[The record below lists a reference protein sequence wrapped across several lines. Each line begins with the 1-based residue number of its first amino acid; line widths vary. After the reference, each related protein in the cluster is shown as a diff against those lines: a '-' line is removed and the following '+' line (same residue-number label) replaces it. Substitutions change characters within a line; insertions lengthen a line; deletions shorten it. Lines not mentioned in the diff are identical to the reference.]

1 MNRTDRKIWNGNTD
15 RDGEVPASKLVH
27 LTPDLR
33 QPANIG
39 LIWTIRVPE
48 RTILTVLD
56 NLDPKHSPFPA
67 KYISQRVQTYSWLF
81 FSRLRKFTWDL
92 PQIYLIFTMKPMIY
106 LQNVDFPQIDDFD
119 RFSPKS
125 TFFLQNHPWALSLP
139 GTYSR
144 NCPLAFRFYFVS
156 KRWLCTSTS
165 TTHITLKMWVW
176 VRPPPLH
183 HHPRSNRLKTRDFC
197 IGISNSDIRF
207 DDALRPELSCDDVVH
222 GA

>member
-1 MNRTDRKIWNGNTD
+1 MYNFDRYRQSGPKTLSFRREIHFPTRTNVFLTFFWNREIY
-15 RDGEVPASKLVH
+15 
-27 LTPDLR
+27 LR
-33 QPANIG
+33 
-39 LIWTIRVPE
+39 
-48 RTILTVLD
+48 
-56 NLDPKHSPFPA
+56 
-67 KYISQRVQTYSWLF
+67 
-81 FSRLRKFTWDL
+81 FTWDL
-92 PQIYLIFTMKPMIY
+92 PWKPMIY